1 VVYRVGLLGLGTV
14 GTGVVEILQR
24 PPHPL
29 LQAVEIAAVGVRS
42 LDKPRPVSI
51 PPERLTTDPERIV
64 SDPEIDVVIELM
76 GGLEPARSLIL
87 KAIDHGKPVI
97 TANKAVIARY
107 GMEIF
112 QAAAQARVAVL
123 LEAAVGGGIP
133 IIQALQ
139 QSLRASRIQAVWGI
153 INGTT
158 NFILSQMAQEGSS
171 FAEALAQAQAHGYA
185 EANPSADVEG
195 WDAADKIA
203 ILASLA
209 FGVAVPRQAIPC
221 EGIGSISPTDL
232 RYAREWGYTFKLLA
246 IAQRTEGQ
254 GAETTL
260 DIRVHPALLPVTH
273 PLANIQGA
281 DNAVWVQGDPLGQV
295 VLAGPGAGRGNGQ
308 RCGRGSAHPACP
320 PADRGPSPQSSVGI
334 ACLSPYCLAA
344 AAGGGAVGV
353 LCAGV
358 GPRPARGDGG
368 HWHLLWPPWGKPGE
382 HHPKGVPPGAG
393 GDCNPHPHRA
403 RGRLP
408 PGAGRDPTAPPGGW
422 DPQPVS
428 RVALASGGG

>member
-1 VVYRVGLLGLGTV
+1 MVYRVGLLGLGTV

-29 LQAVEIAAVGVRS
+29 LQAVELAAVGVRS
-42 LDKPRPVSI
+42 LDKPRRVAI
-51 PPERLTTDPERIV
+51 PPERLTTDLERIV
-64 SDPEIDVVIELM
+64 SDPDIDVVIELM

-107 GMEIF
+107 GEEIF
-112 QAAAQARVAVL
+112 RAAAQARVAVL

-133 IIQALQ
+133 VVQALQ
-139 QSLRASRIQAVWGI
+139 QSLQASRIQAVWGI

-171 FAEALAQAQAHGYA
+171 FAEALAQAQARGYA
-185 EANPSADVEG
+185 EADPSADVEG

-209 FGVAVPRQAIPC
+209 FGVSVPREAIPC
-221 EGIGSISPTDL
+221 EGIRSISPTDI

-246 IAQRTEGQ
+246 IAQRAGVP

-260 DIRVHPALLPVTH
+260 DVRVHPTLLPLTH
-273 PLANIQGA
+273 PLANIHGV

-295 VLAGPGAGRGNGQ
+295 VLAGPGAGQG
-308 RCGRGSAHPACP
+308 
-320 PADRGPSPQSSVGI
+320 
-334 ACLSPYCLAA
+334 
-344 AAGGGAVGV
+344 
-353 LCAGV
+353 
-358 GPRPARGDGG
+358 
-368 HWHLLWPPWGKPGE
+368 
-382 HHPKGVPPGAG
+382 
-393 GDCNPHPHRA
+393 
-403 RGRLP
+403 
-408 PGAGRDPTAPPGGW
+408 PTASAVVGDLLTLLAHLQTGAHLPNPLWGLPASPPVASLLPLAEVQSEFYVRVLAQDRPGVMGAIGTCFGRHG
-422 DPQPVS
+422 VS
-428 RVALASGGG
+428 LESITQKECHQELAEIVVLTHTVREADCRQALAEIQQLPQVAGIPSLFRVLR

>member
-42 LDKPRPVSI
+42 LDKPRQVAI
-51 PPERLTTDPERIV
+51 PPERLTTNLEGIV
-64 SDPEIDVVIELM
+64 SDPEIDAVIELM

-107 GMEIF
+107 GEEIF

-139 QSLRASRIQAVWGI
+139 QSLRASHIQAVWGI
-153 INGTT
+153 VNGTT
-158 NFILSQMAQEGSS
+158 NFILSQMTQEGSS
-171 FAEALAQAQAHGYA
+171 FAEALAQAQARGYA
-185 EANPSADVEG
+185 EADPSADVEG

-209 FGVAVPRQAIPC
+209 FGVSVPRQAIPC
-221 EGIGSISPTDL
+221 EGIGSISSTDI

-246 IAQRTEGQ
+246 IAQRAEGQ
-254 GAETTL
+254 GGEPTL

-273 PLANIQGA
+273 PLANIHGV

-295 VLAGPGAGRGNGQ
+295 VLAGPGAGRG
-308 RCGRGSAHPACP
+308 
-320 PADRGPSPQSSVGI
+320 
-334 ACLSPYCLAA
+334 
-344 AAGGGAVGV
+344 
-353 LCAGV
+353 
-358 GPRPARGDGG
+358 
-368 HWHLLWPPWGKPGE
+368 
-382 HHPKGVPPGAG
+382 
-393 GDCNPHPHRA
+393 
-403 RGRLP
+403 
-408 PGAGRDPTAPPGGW
+408 PTASAVVGDLLILLAHLQTGAQLPNPLWGFAASPPVASLLPLAEAQSEFYVRVLAQDRPGVMGAIGTCFGRHG
-422 DPQPVS
+422 VS
-428 RVALASGGG
+428 LESITQKECHQELAEIVILTHSVREADCRQALAEIQQLPQVAEIPSLFRVLR